1 MAELLRQLLDLLK
14 ETNPFRVVQQWQ
26 VGLVTIAGRY
36 WWTTGP
42 GLKVVVP
49 FLCDVHKVSVVPAA
63 ATTPLQTVT
72 LRDGRTLTFSVTIT
86 YAVADAN
93 LAFNHVER
101 YQETVIE
108 LASGVVAEVLADAD
122 PERFDP
128 ARGKRGRL
136 LEEVREE
143 LDAEC
148 RRFGLEVR
156 RLRLTNFALGV
167 RTVRLLLD
175 RAVLSEGN
183 HLGAG

>member
-1 MAELLRQLLDLLK
+1 VAELLRQILDLIRDLS
-14 ETNPFRVVQQWQ
+14 PVRVVQQWQ
-26 VGLVTIAGRY
+26 MGLYHVGGRY
-36 WWTTGP
+36 WRTVGP
-42 GLKVVVP
+42 GVQLVIP
-49 FLCDVHKVSVVPAA
+49 YLCEVHKVSVVPAA

-86 YAVADAN
+86 YAVSDAN
-93 LAFNHVER
+93 RAFNHVER

-128 ARGKRGRL
+128 ARGNRSRL

-148 RRFGLEVR
+148 QRFGLAVH

-167 RTVRLLLD
+167 RTIRLLLD

-183 HLGAG
+183 HLGV